1 MGRRRGKAK
10 GMSRIRSHQLMDLA
24 AMAALA
30 AEATEQ
36 HEAMYAEDQLKLP
49 PQAAEAFAM
58 PTTLTGP
65 EAAAAGAP
73 VIVT

>member
-1 MGRRRGKAK
+1 
-10 GMSRIRSHQLMDLA
+10 
-24 AMAALA
+24 MAALA

-36 HEAMYAEDQLKLP
+36 HEAMYAEDQLKSP